1 VDAVVNWAKFK
12 QDEQL
17 KRKGGSKR
25 TKVLGITKLDD
36 ANYAG
41 TCSRSLFPPSSTATI
56 VAECA
61 SLVAS

>member
-1 VDAVVNWAKFK
+1 MNWAKFK

-41 TCSRSLFPPSSTATI
+41 TLPFSFPSFLDCYYSG
-56 VAECA
+56 
-61 SLVAS
+61 